1 MIRLLG
7 TWRSPRN
14 RSPQFPFLHPPNR
27 AQASH
32 KNLYMKN
39 HYTGP
44 TPAEARRNDIVDQ
57 TVAVSRRCMTLRGR
71 VPHSFSEV

>member
-39 HYTGP
+39 HYT
-44 TPAEARRNDIVDQ
+44 AEARRNDMLTRLLRFLVDIRLSGGG
-57 TVAVSRRCMTLRGR
+57 SRILFWRLK
-71 VPHSFSEV
+71 E